1 MLNLRSQPFLRYLYL
16 PTTQLPSMS
25 YSLLIKTIKFRTGV
39 REIQNES
46 DLLTCEQ
53 LNNPIFQKEKER
65 KLEDHPT
72 EILVVLFLQYEVRT
86 HSGC

>member
-25 YSLLIKTIKFRTGV
+25 YSILIKTIKFRTGV

-53 LNNPIFQKEKER
+53 LNNPICQKEKER

-72 EILVVLFLQYEVRT
+72 EILVALFLQYEVRT